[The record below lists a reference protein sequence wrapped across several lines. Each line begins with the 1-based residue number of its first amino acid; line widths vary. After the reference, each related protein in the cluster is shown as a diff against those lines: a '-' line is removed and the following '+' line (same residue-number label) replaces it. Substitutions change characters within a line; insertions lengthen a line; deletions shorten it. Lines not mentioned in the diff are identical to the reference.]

1 MLYTKMRNR
10 YLSDIKDSET
20 VSSKQLKIKARDNV
34 WMDHQQD
41 GEWFV
46 LKGQKGE
53 GKKEER

>member
-1 MLYTKMRNR
+1 
-10 YLSDIKDSET
+10 
-20 VSSKQLKIKARDNV
+20 
-34 WMDHQQD
+34 MDHQQD

>member
-1 MLYTKMRNR
+1 
-10 YLSDIKDSET
+10 
-20 VSSKQLKIKARDNV
+20 
-34 WMDHQQD
+34 MDYQQD

>member
-34 WMDHQQD
+34 
-41 GEWFV
+41 
-46 LKGQKGE
+46 
-53 GKKEER
+53 